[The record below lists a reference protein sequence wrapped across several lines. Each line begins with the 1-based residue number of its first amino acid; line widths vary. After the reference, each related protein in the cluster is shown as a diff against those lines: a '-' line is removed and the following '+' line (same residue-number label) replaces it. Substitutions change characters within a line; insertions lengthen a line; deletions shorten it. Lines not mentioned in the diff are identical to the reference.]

1 MQIRRWFCLFIILLL
16 TLTCLPLGAFAESGE
31 EDASSAEDAS
41 EGTDGVSYA
50 YEPPAEEVAPLSGK
64 LETASAA
71 NVALLLRGG
80 GESEAYRYWE
90 TCYGHVPKLYRM
102 KKVAIAMLKN
112 AVGRT
117 DDAAPVGNDGIRFQ
131 PCYEVPMP
139 VNDEKLQKGLDYN
152 LHGSLYTNSPL
163 TNVTASFVPAG
174 GTGKGVTGS
183 VTFDPAANIT
193 AYSLVSKDE
202 PLEKAALDSL
212 VDISGLSAGKYTFTL
227 TATSVAQSSP
237 VTLYTASVQIQNTES
252 KEGYLLTQNK
262 FDDNYSEAIRF
273 FEGDTSQFLFRYWF
287 RGSGDEGRDISTA
300 TDWRESH
307 LVDTSLGR
315 AHIKAAPYFEK
326 AYEYLTNT
334 YIAVDVLRSTGEVR
348 PGKVI
353 QLFKLIEGDCTPYV
367 PRFQSNLEYVS
378 HHTLGTAAD
387 VNDRMLPNMNIIT
400 NHDVIGD
407 DVRNNLDYLGIK
419 EDEKGQKYYSFFY
432 SGDYRKAFQRVPKS
446 IINYLLYELAFYRA
460 GFEWGY
466 YYETACDAMHF
477 MLSENDPYKFMDS
490 EIGMRKVYTY
500 IEDLSAE
507 TETPAIPATGED

>member
-1 MQIRRWFCLFIILLL
+1 MRTGKLFAFSIAILL
-16 TLTCLPLGAFAESGE
+16 TLSSLPCAAFAENAE
-31 EDASSAEDAS
+31 ENAD

-50 YEPPAEEVAPLSGK
+50 YEAPAEEIAPLSGK

-71 NVALLLRGG
+71 NTALLLRGG

-117 DDAAPVGNDGIRFQ
+117 DDATPIGYDGVRFQ

-139 VNDEKLQKGLDYN
+139 VDGEKLQKGLDYN
-152 LHGSLYTNSPL
+152 LHGSVYSNSPL
-163 TNVTASFVPAG
+163 TSVSASFVG
-174 GTGKGVTGS
+174 GDGKSVSGT
-183 VTFDPAANIT
+183 VTFDPSANVL

-202 PLEKAALDSL
+202 PVEKVALDSL
-212 VDISGLSAGKYTFTL
+212 IDISGLSAGKYTFTL
-227 TATSVAQSSP
+227 TAASAAQPAP
-237 VTLYTASVQIQNTES
+237 VTLHKAAVQIESTETKS
-252 KEGYLLTQNK
+252 GYLLTQNK
-262 FDDNYSEAIRF
+262 FDDNYSEALRF
-273 FEGDTSQFLFRYWF
+273 FGGDTSQFLFRYWF

-334 YIAVDVLRSTGEVR
+334 YIAVDVLRSTGEIR

-353 QLFKLIEGDCTPYV
+353 PLFKLIEGDCTPYV

-387 VNDRMLPNMNIIT
+387 VNDRMYPNMNIIT

-407 DVRNNLDYLGIK
+407 DVRNHLDYLGIK
-419 EDEKGQKYYSFFY
+419 ENEDGQKYYSFQY
-432 SGDYRKAFQRVPKS
+432 NGEYRKAYQRVPKS

-477 MLSENDPYKFMDS
+477 MLSENDMYKFMDS
-490 EIGMRKVYTY
+490 DIGMRKVYTY
-500 IEDLSAE
+500 IEDLPAAAAE
-507 TETPAIPATGED
+507 AVPATGEE